1 MLTASISI
9 RAVKSRAEKKL
20 AMRRATYHH
29 GDARNAI
36 LGSARRLLEKTGAA
50 TLSLRQ
56 VAEAAGLSRQAP
68 YNHFQNK
75 EALLAELVRDGFVRL
90 AADIRTAAD
99 PKGAAERQ
107 LAAAGEAYI
116 NFALAEPTLF
126 RLMFSREL
134 VDLGKHSDAGKA
146 ADDALKALAEIISRI
161 DKSGDRKGLVLASW
175 SIVHGYAVLC
185 IEAGLE
191 GRRALRQR
199 TAQFAGLLMGGE
211 ATARRR
217 GSR

>member
-1 MLTASISI
+1 
-9 RAVKSRAEKKL
+9 
-20 AMRRATYHH
+20 MRRAAYHH

-68 YNHFQNK
+68 YNHFASK

-90 AADIRTAAD
+90 AAAIRAAD
-99 PKGAAERQ
+99 PKGTAERQ

-116 NFALAEPTLF
+116 TFALSEPTLF

-134 VDLGKHSDAGKA
+134 VDLGKHADASKA
-146 ADDALKALAEIISRI
+146 ADDTLKALAEIVGRI

-185 IEAGLE
+185 IEAELE
-191 GRRALRQR
+191 GRRAVRQR
-199 TAQFAGLLMGGE
+199 AAQFAGLLMGGG

-217 GSR
+217 GNR

>member
-1 MLTASISI
+1 
-9 RAVKSRAEKKL
+9 V
-20 AMRRATYHH
+20 RRATYHH

-68 YNHFQNK
+68 YNHFASK

-90 AADIRTAAD
+90 AADIRAAAD
-99 PKGAAERQ
+99 SKGTAERQ

-116 NFALAEPTLF
+116 TFALSEPTLF

-134 VDLGKHSDAGKA
+134 VDLGKHADAGKA
-146 ADDALKALAEIISRI
+146 ADDTLKALAEIVGRI
-161 DKSGDRKGLVLASW
+161 DKAGDRKGLVLASW

-185 IEAGLE
+185 IEAELE
-191 GRRALRQR
+191 GRRAVRQR
-199 TAQFAGLLMGGE
+199 AAEFAGLLLG
-211 ATARRR
+211 RRTNTTR
-217 GSR
+217 

>member
-1 MLTASISI
+1 
-9 RAVKSRAEKKL
+9 
-20 AMRRATYHH
+20 MRRATYHH

-68 YNHFQNK
+68 YNHFANK

-90 AADIRTAAD
+90 AADIRAAAD
-99 PKGAAERQ
+99 PKSRAERQ

-116 NFALAEPTLF
+116 TFALSEPTLF

-134 VDLGKHSDAGKA
+134 VDLRRHEEAGKA
-146 ADDALKALAEIISRI
+146 ADDTLKALAEIVRRI
-161 DKSGDRKGLVLASW
+161 DKGGDRNGLVLASW

-191 GRRALRQR
+191 GRRAVRQR
-199 TAQFAGLLMGGE
+199 AAQFAGLLMG
-211 ATARRR
+211 RRAAAMR
-217 GSR
+217 

>member
-1 MLTASISI
+1 
-9 RAVKSRAEKKL
+9 
-20 AMRRATYHH
+20 MRRATYHH

-36 LGSARRLLEKTGAA
+36 LRSARRLLERTGAA

-68 YNHFQNK
+68 YNHFASK

-90 AADIRTAAD
+90 AADIRAAAD
-99 PKGAAERQ
+99 PKGTAERQ

-116 NFALAEPTLF
+116 NFALSEPTLF

-134 VDLGKHSDAGKA
+134 VELRKYPSASKA
-146 ADDALKALAEIISRI
+146 ADDTLQALAEIVRRI
-161 DKSGDRKGLVLASW
+161 DRAGDRKGLVLASW

-185 IEAGLE
+185 IEVGLE
-191 GRRALRQR
+191 GRRSVRQR
-199 TAQFAGLLMGGE
+199 AAQFAGLLMG
-211 ATARRR
+211 R
-217 GSR
+217 

>member
-1 MLTASISI
+1 
-9 RAVKSRAEKKL
+9 V
-20 AMRRATYHH
+20 RRATYHH

-56 VAEAAGLSRQAP
+56 AAEAAGLSRQAP
-68 YNHFQNK
+68 YNHFANK

-90 AADIRTAAD
+90 AANISSAAD

-116 NFALAEPTLF
+116 TFALSEPTLF

-134 VDLGKHSDAGKA
+134 VDLSKHPSASEA
-146 ADDALKALAEIISRI
+146 ADDTLKALAEIIRRI
-161 DKSGDRKGLVLASW
+161 DKGGDRKGLVLASW

-185 IEAGLE
+185 IEAELE
-191 GRRALRQR
+191 GRRAVRQR
-199 TAQFAGLLMGGE
+199 AAEFAGLLLG
-211 ATARRR
+211 RRTNTTR
-217 GSR
+217 